1 MLRRLSKIVESLF
14 PHTMYYCC
22 FQATRIRQWERIVL
36 ENIEKLRVIKL
47 YRTPQG
53 LRSFARL
60 FSILLPPL
68 YAPYYA
74 SMARDLNSLGAGIT
88 FSVLTS
94 IALTALFS
102 TTYTLED
109 PFVQSCFWDGINVK
123 NELVDEFK
131 PQLLVLRTS
140 FFPNVVDKA
149 ETTSGRE

>member
-1 MLRRLSKIVESLF
+1 MLLFLTSLF
-14 PHTMYYCC
+14 LTLG
-22 FQATRIRQWERIVL
+22 FRDQATRIRQWERMLLQAVEEL
-36 ENIEKLRVIKL
+36 RNIKH

-60 FSILLPPL
+60 FSIFLPPF

-74 SMARDLNSLGAGIT
+74 TMAQDLNSLGIAIA

-109 PFVQSCFWDGINVK
+109 PFLPSSFLDGIPVK
-123 NELVDEFK
+123 MDLVDDFT
-131 PQLLVLRTS
+131 PQLLVLRSS
-140 FFPNVVDKA
+140 FFPNADKA
-149 ETTSGRE
+149 ETKSEK